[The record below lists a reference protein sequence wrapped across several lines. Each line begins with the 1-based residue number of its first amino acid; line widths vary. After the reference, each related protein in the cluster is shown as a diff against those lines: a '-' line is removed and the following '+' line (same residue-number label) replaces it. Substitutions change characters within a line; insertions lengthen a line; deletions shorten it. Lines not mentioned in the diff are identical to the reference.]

1 MRKICGKFNFFLRD
15 FKSHNPCFE
24 NVWLKHL
31 WIICVHFNDIFLPPV
46 WKLFSFKKTAL
57 LHKFMNLVWV
67 SISLWG
73 TFALPGQGYITIRKC
88 ARKPRK
94 KTNYNIFSVKTFARQ
109 TTAQWKPLNHITF
122 KWNFY
127 FLFLSIQGIHSS
139 EGFGEEVINTCECKT
154 DIWN

>member
-1 MRKICGKFNFFLRD
+1 
-15 FKSHNPCFE
+15 
-24 NVWLKHL
+24 
-31 WIICVHFNDIFLPPV
+31 
-46 WKLFSFKKTAL
+46 
-57 LHKFMNLVWV
+57 MNLVWV

-88 ARKPRK
+88 ARNPRK
-94 KTNYNIFSVKTFARQ
+94 KTNYNIFSVKTFVRQ

-122 KWNFY
+122 KWNLY

-154 DIWN
+154 DIINTKVFIVFRPWGLFNIFRFLWWQSWNGNCCLAEFGWI

>member
-1 MRKICGKFNFFLRD
+1 
-15 FKSHNPCFE
+15 
-24 NVWLKHL
+24 
-31 WIICVHFNDIFLPPV
+31 
-46 WKLFSFKKTAL
+46 
-57 LHKFMNLVWV
+57 MNLVWV

-88 ARKPRK
+88 ARNPRK
-94 KTNYNIFSVKTFARQ
+94 KTNYNIFSVKTFVRQ

-122 KWNFY
+122 KWNLY

-154 DIWN
+154 VKLVYFLSYLLVIIINMQNVHVFKRDIYTNYQYLCRIHKIIRIPNHI